1 MPLLEDDE
9 ETGSLEA
16 GSQDATSGA
25 QTFGYS
31 SSRGA
36 ANPYTGQLQTLL
48 TKYLENTEKSAT
60 DKQALLDKARERIMA
75 RSAGPDQA
83 EMAFRIAAA
92 LGKPTR
98 TGGFGETLGNLAET
112 TGEALSQ
119 RRKASQELEDLNL
132 KYQLAAADVKGEG
145 QKAQIGALSALA
157 RSTPKDRLTEI
168 EKMQEIID
176 DPKANEN
183 AKKNAQSRIT
193 YLTTRPSAVKTNEID
208 QLLEKINDPNVSP
221 ANKSVYKQR
230 LNKLNYIP
238 SEAKAE
244 RDADKPSSPAGKLAK
259 DEGLT
264 PGTPEFT
271 ARVKALAGEGKG
283 LNLSAKEQ
291 SELFEAEDVVNASK
305 TAILNLTKAKQISPQ
320 AYSGFGA
327 GARRTI
333 ARNIPGVG
341 DSQGVTAT
349 TDLETLVLS
358 NGLDQLKAVFGGNPT
373 EGERKI
379 LIDIQGSLSM
389 SDTERQAIYDRA
401 IKAAARR
408 LKTSQTKME
417 NIRKGAYG
425 KITPEA
431 NADGGFVG
439 RYADGGM
446 VAHYADG
453 GITNQQIQD
462 YLAANPGMSDRD
474 IAAAMNQYGVSTS
487 QMAGATGLGL
497 EELQSRYDAA
507 TAPAAPSAPA
517 GVSSQQI
524 IDYLNENPGLTDHQI
539 AVAMNQYGVDT
550 SQMAGATGLGLDQVQ
565 QRYNAAVQPIGD
577 NLVKDWLGKN
587 TGVSDQDIAFAMNQ
601 YGVTPGQMAKVTGLN
616 VGDVQKRYDAAAPK
630 YSNADVN
637 NWLKSHPGA
646 SDKDIAAA
654 MNQFGVGTLQ
664 MAATT
669 GLPWQDVGS
678 RYTAAGGTQSQP
690 TPVTKTTAT
699 TPVTKTTPTTP
710 VTPTKQTYS
719 PEMMEMMRKYLG
731 GPDALT
737 TYGQYGSKSAAEHKF
752 FDHELVKKADGGM
765 VHMAD
770 GGDYSMA
777 NFGRAVGQGLGL
789 GFGDEAVARVRAKME
804 GRPYE
809 DVVREEREAYQ
820 QFQEKHPFAALGT
833 ELVSGAIPT
842 IGMAMIPGAGTAGSV
857 MGAGRMGM
865 AASKLAQYMPK
876 FMTGTMGKAAGSAA
890 ATGSIAGAGSAT
902 EGERGMGALEGGAT
916 GAVLGPTV
924 AKGIQL
930 TGQAAKAVKNAIR
943 PSPGAVEQR
952 ATNKVLEAMGRDEM
966 DPTTLKAR
974 MAADKKLG
982 VQSTIMDAT
991 PSLSTLGEA
1000 VVTRPGPGRKILGQ
1014 GLNDRLEG
1022 GREAAASRALKDIGK
1037 GVDYTAQ
1044 EDKLMGTLRSNANNL
1059 YDTAYAHGSVDD
1071 TRILKVLED
1080 DTFKKAFK
1088 EAQAISSKEARA
1100 AELRGEDA
1108 SKFKLND
1115 IYSQDKDGN
1124 LISVGKIPDVRT
1136 LDYIKRG
1143 IDALID
1149 KGYKGEGMGK
1159 AEANALKD
1167 LRKAYI
1173 GVIDEN
1179 VPEYAAARAKYA
1191 GDMEVLDAL
1200 RMGRTDYL
1208 SPKMLPNEAKKL
1220 VDGMSEA
1227 ERDALRAGVAQS
1239 LLTKVMDSP
1248 QQINAAQ
1255 RIIGAP
1261 ATRKRLEALFKDPNE
1276 YTVFEAALQRESEL
1290 FRNAQDIVRGSRT
1303 ANKTEAL
1310 KDLKAGNGIFDIAG
1324 EAVDVAAG
1332 SPGSVVGRVLKY
1344 LQARTSLDEKTAGEV
1359 AKMLKSGTTQEVDDT
1374 LKRLEASSAKFI
1386 EDKNNSARRLKTTSG
1401 TIGAAAPTTR
1411 KAAPESDVPADEEE
1425 DDEAK
1430 VQRIVRSLE
1439 NE

>member
-176 DPKANEN
+176 DPRANEN

-358 NGLDQLKAVFGGNPT
+358 NGLDQLKAIFGGNPT

-439 RYADGGM
+439 SYADGGM

-453 GITNQQIQD
+453 G
-462 YLAANPGMSDRD
+462 
-474 IAAAMNQYGVSTS
+474 
-487 QMAGATGLGL
+487 
-497 EELQSRYDAA
+497 
-507 TAPAAPSAPA
+507 
-517 GVSSQQI
+517 
-524 IDYLNENPGLTDHQI
+524 
-539 AVAMNQYGVDT
+539 
-550 SQMAGATGLGLDQVQ
+550 
-565 QRYNAAVQPIGD
+565 
-577 NLVKDWLGKN
+577 
-587 TGVSDQDIAFAMNQ
+587 
-601 YGVTPGQMAKVTGLN
+601 
-616 VGDVQKRYDAAAPK
+616 
-630 YSNADVN
+630 
-637 NWLKSHPGA
+637 
-646 SDKDIAAA
+646 
-654 MNQFGVGTLQ
+654 
-664 MAATT
+664 
-669 GLPWQDVGS
+669 
-678 RYTAAGGTQSQP
+678 
-690 TPVTKTTAT
+690 
-699 TPVTKTTPTTP
+699 
-710 VTPTKQTYS
+710 
-719 PEMMEMMRKYLG
+719 EM
-731 GPDALT
+731 
-737 TYGQYGSKSAAEHKF
+737 
-752 FDHELVKKADGGM
+752 
-765 VHMAD
+765 
-770 GGDYSMA
+770 SMA
-777 NFGRAVGQGLGL
+777 NIGRAVGQGLGL

-833 ELVSGAIPT
+833 ELASGLVPT
-842 IGMAMIPGAGTAGSV
+842 IGMALIPGAGTPGAV

-876 FMTGTMGKAAGSAA
+876 FMTGTMGKAAGTAG
-890 ATGSIAGAGSAT
+890 ATGAIAGAGSAT

>member
-9 ETGSLEA
+9 ETGTLEA
-16 GSQDATSGA
+16 NSQDQTSGA
-25 QTFGYS
+25 QTFGFS

-48 TKYLENTEKSAT
+48 TKYLENTDKAAT

-83 EMAFRIAAA
+83 EMAFRLAAA

-98 TGGFGETLGNLAET
+98 TGSFGETLGNVAET
-112 TGEALSQ
+112 TGEALAQ
-119 RRKASQELEDLNL
+119 RRKATQELEDLNL
-132 KYQLAAADVKGEG
+132 KYQLAASDVKGEG
-145 QKAQIGALSALA
+145 QKAKISALTALA

-176 DPKANEN
+176 DPRANQKA
-183 AKKNAQSRIT
+183 KDNAQARIT
-193 YLTTRPSAVKTNEID
+193 FLTTRATPAAKTNEID
-208 QLLEKINDPNVSP
+208 QLLEKINDPAVSP
-221 ANKSVYKQR
+221 ANKKVYQQR

-244 RDADKPSSPAGKLAK
+244 RDSDKPQSPAGKLAK
-259 DEGLT
+259 DEGLV
-264 PGTPEFT
+264 PGTPEYK

-283 LNLSAKEQ
+283 MTLSAQEQ
-291 SELFEAEDVVNASK
+291 KELFEAEDIVNASK
-305 TAILNLTKAKQISPQ
+305 SVLLNLSKAKEINNK
-320 AYSGFGA
+320 AYSGFAA

-333 ARNIPGVG
+333 ARNIPGV
-341 DSQGVTAT
+341 SESEGVTAT
-349 TDLETLVLS
+349 TEIENLVLS
-358 NGLDQLKAVFGGNPT
+358 NGLDQLKAIFGGAPT

-379 LIDIQGSLSM
+379 LLDIQGSINM
-389 SDTERQAIYDRA
+389 SPKEREKIWDRA
-401 IKAAARR
+401 MQAAARR
-408 LKTSQTKME
+408 MKSSQEKMDK
-417 NIRKGAYG
+417 IRKGAYG

-431 NADGGFVG
+431 NANGGLVG
-439 RYADGGM
+439 YADGG
-446 VAHYADG
+446 
-453 GITNQQIQD
+453 
-462 YLAANPGMSDRD
+462 P
-474 IAAAMNQYGVSTS
+474 
-487 QMAGATGLGL
+487 
-497 EELQSRYDAA
+497 
-507 TAPAAPSAPA
+507 
-517 GVSSQQI
+517 
-524 IDYLNENPGLTDHQI
+524 
-539 AVAMNQYGVDT
+539 
-550 SQMAGATGLGLDQVQ
+550 
-565 QRYNAAVQPIGD
+565 
-577 NLVKDWLGKN
+577 
-587 TGVSDQDIAFAMNQ
+587 
-601 YGVTPGQMAKVTGLN
+601 
-616 VGDVQKRYDAAAPK
+616 
-630 YSNADVN
+630 
-637 NWLKSHPGA
+637 
-646 SDKDIAAA
+646 
-654 MNQFGVGTLQ
+654 
-664 MAATT
+664 
-669 GLPWQDVGS
+669 
-678 RYTAAGGTQSQP
+678 
-690 TPVTKTTAT
+690 
-699 TPVTKTTPTTP
+699 
-710 VTPTKQTYS
+710 
-719 PEMMEMMRKYLG
+719 
-731 GPDALT
+731 
-737 TYGQYGSKSAAEHKF
+737 
-752 FDHELVKKADGGM
+752 
-765 VHMAD
+765 VHMAN
-770 GGDYSMA
+770 GGEMSMA
-777 NFGRAVGQGLGL
+777 NLGRAVGQGLGL
-789 GFGDEAVARVRAKME
+789 GFGDEAIARVRAKME

-809 DVVREEREAYQ
+809 EVVKEEREAYQ
-820 QFQEKHPFAALGT
+820 RFQEKNPFTALGT
-833 ELVSGAIPT
+833 ELVSGIVPT
-842 IGMAMIPGAGTAGSV
+842 VGMALIPGAGTPGAV

-865 AASKLAQYMPK
+865 AASKLSQYMPR
-876 FMTGTMGKAAGSAA
+876 FMKGPMGKAAGTAA
-890 ATGSIAGAGSAT
+890 ATGAVAGAGSAV
-902 EGERGMGALEGGAT
+902 EGERTGGAT
-916 GAVLGPTV
+916 EGAVTGAILGPTV

-930 TGQAAKAVKNAIR
+930 GGKGITAVKNAFK

-966 DPTTLKAR
+966 DP
-974 MAADKKLG
+974 AALRAKMLADQKLG
-982 VQSTIMDAT
+982 VQSTILDAA

-1000 VVTRPGPGRKILGQ
+1000 VVTRPGPGRKILGT
-1014 GLNDRLEG
+1014 GLNERLEG

-1044 EDKLMGTLRSNANNL
+1044 EDKLIGTLRSNANNL

-1100 AELRGEDA
+1100 AELRGEDP
-1108 SKFKLND
+1108 SRFKLND
-1115 IYSQDKDGN
+1115 IYDLDKDGN
-1124 LISVGKIPDVRT
+1124 MISVGKIPDVRT

-1173 GVIDEN
+1173 GVIDQN
-1179 VPEYAAARAKYA
+1179 VPEYAVARAKYA

-1200 RMGRTDYL
+1200 RLGRTDYL

-1261 ATRKRLEALFKDPNE
+1261 ATRKRLEALFQDPNE
-1276 YTVFEAALQRESEL
+1276 YKVFEAALQRESEL

-1324 EAVDVAAG
+1324 EAVDIASG

-1374 LKRLEASSAKFI
+1374 LKRLEASSAKFL
-1386 EDKNNSARRLKTTSG
+1386 EDKNTSARRLKTTSG
-1401 TIGAAAPTTR
+1401 TVGAAAPTTR
-1411 KAAPESDVPADEEE
+1411 MVADEPEAPPEGE

-1430 VQRIVRSLE
+1430 IQRIMRSLD

>member
-9 ETGSLEA
+9 ETGTLEPV
-16 GSQDATSGA
+16 SQDQTSGA
-25 QTFGYS
+25 QTFGFS

-36 ANPYTGQLQTLL
+36 ANPYTNQLQTLL
-48 TKYLENTEKSAT
+48 TKYLENTDKAAT

-83 EMAFRIAAA
+83 EMAFRLAAA

-98 TGGFGETLGNLAET
+98 TGGFGETLGNVAET
-112 TGEALSQ
+112 TGDVLSQ
-119 RRKASQELEDLNL
+119 RRKATQELEDLNL

-157 RSTPKDRLTEI
+157 RSTPRDRLTEI
-168 EKMQEIID
+168 EKLQEVID
-176 DPKANEN
+176 DPSAKEG
-183 AKKNAQSRIT
+183 AKKNAQARIT
-193 YLTTRPSAVKTNEID
+193 YLTTRATPAAKTNEID
-208 QLLEKINDPNVSP
+208 QLLEKINDPNVSA
-221 ANKSVYKQR
+221 ANKAVYKQR

-244 RDADKPSSPAGKLAK
+244 RDSDKPQSPAGKIAK

-264 PGTPEFT
+264 PGTPEYV
-271 ARVKALAGEGKG
+271 ARVKALTGEGKG
-283 LNLSAKEQ
+283 LNLSATEQ
-291 SELFEAEDVVNASK
+291 KELFEAEDIVNASK
-305 TAILNLTKAKQISPQ
+305 SVLLNLSKAKELNNK
-320 AYSGFGA
+320 AYSGFAA

-341 DSQGVTAT
+341 ESEGVTAT
-349 TDLETLVLS
+349 TDIESLVITNS
-358 NGLDQLKAVFGGNPT
+358 LDQLKAIFGGAPT

-379 LIDIQGSLSM
+379 LLDIQGSISM
-389 SDTERQAIYDRA
+389 SPKERERVWDRA
-401 IKAAARR
+401 MQAAARR
-408 LKTSQTKME
+408 MKTNQEKMDK
-417 NIRKGAYG
+417 IRKGAYG
-425 KITPEA
+425 KVTPEA
-431 NADGGFVG
+431 NAEGGLVG
-439 RYADGGM
+439 Y
-446 VAHYADG
+446 
-453 GITNQQIQD
+453 
-462 YLAANPGMSDRD
+462 
-474 IAAAMNQYGVSTS
+474 
-487 QMAGATGLGL
+487 
-497 EELQSRYDAA
+497 
-507 TAPAAPSAPA
+507 
-517 GVSSQQI
+517 
-524 IDYLNENPGLTDHQI
+524 
-539 AVAMNQYGVDT
+539 
-550 SQMAGATGLGLDQVQ
+550 
-565 QRYNAAVQPIGD
+565 
-577 NLVKDWLGKN
+577 
-587 TGVSDQDIAFAMNQ
+587 
-601 YGVTPGQMAKVTGLN
+601 
-616 VGDVQKRYDAAAPK
+616 
-630 YSNADVN
+630 
-637 NWLKSHPGA
+637 
-646 SDKDIAAA
+646 
-654 MNQFGVGTLQ
+654 
-664 MAATT
+664 
-669 GLPWQDVGS
+669 
-678 RYTAAGGTQSQP
+678 
-690 TPVTKTTAT
+690 
-699 TPVTKTTPTTP
+699 
-710 VTPTKQTYS
+710 
-719 PEMMEMMRKYLG
+719 
-731 GPDALT
+731 
-737 TYGQYGSKSAAEHKF
+737 
-752 FDHELVKKADGGM
+752 ADGGM

-770 GGDYSMA
+770 GGDFSMA
-777 NFGRAVGQGLGL
+777 NLGRAVGQGLGL
-789 GFGDEAVARVRAKME
+789 GFGDEAIARVRAKME

-809 DVVREEREAYQ
+809 DVVKEEREAYQ
-820 QFQEKHPFAALGT
+820 RFQEKNPFTALGT
-833 ELVSGAIPT
+833 ELVAGAIPT
-842 IGMAMIPGAGTAGSV
+842 IGMAMIPGAGTPGAV

-876 FMTGTMGKAAGSAA
+876 FMTGTMGKAAGTAA
-890 ATGSIAGAGSAT
+890 ATGAVAGAGSAV

-966 DPTTLKAR
+966 DPAALKAK
-974 MAADKKLG
+974 MLADQKLG
-982 VQSTIMDAT
+982 VQSTIMDAA

-1000 VVTRPGPGRKILGQ
+1000 VVTRPGPGRKILGT
-1014 GLNDRLEG
+1014 GLNERLEG

-1044 EDKLMGTLRSNANNL
+1044 EDKLIGTLRSNANNL

-1108 SKFKLND
+1108 SRFKLND
-1115 IYSQDKDGN
+1115 IYDLDKDGN
-1124 LISVGKIPDVRT
+1124 MISVGKIPDVRT

-1208 SPKMLPNEAKKL
+1208 SPKMLPAEAKKL
-1220 VDGMSEA
+1220 VDSMSDA

-1261 ATRKRLEALFKDPNE
+1261 ATRKRLEALFQDPNE
-1276 YTVFEAALQRESEL
+1276 YKVFEAALQRESEL

-1324 EAVDVAAG
+1324 EAVDIASG

-1374 LKRLEASSAKFI
+1374 LKRLESSSAKFI
-1386 EDKNNSARRLKTTSG
+1386 EDKNTSARRLKTTSG
-1401 TIGAAAPTTR
+1401 TVGAAAPTTR
-1411 KAAPESDVPADEEE
+1411 MVAEEPEAPPADE

-1430 VQRIVRSLE
+1430 IQRIMRSLN

>member
-9 ETGSLEA
+9 ETGTLEA
-16 GSQDATSGA
+16 NSQDQTSGA
-25 QTFGYS
+25 QTFGFS

-48 TKYLENTEKSAT
+48 TKYLENTDKAAT

-83 EMAFRIAAA
+83 EMAFRLAAA

-98 TGGFGETLGNLAET
+98 TGSFGETLGNVAET
-112 TGEALSQ
+112 TGEALAQ
-119 RRKASQELEDLNL
+119 RRKATQELEDLNL
-132 KYQLAAADVKGEG
+132 KYQLAASDVKGEG
-145 QKAQIGALSALA
+145 QKAKISALTALA

-176 DPKANEN
+176 DPKANQK
-183 AKKNAQSRIT
+183 AKDNAQARIT
-193 YLTTRPSAVKTNEID
+193 FLTTRATPAAKTNEID
-208 QLLEKINDPNVSP
+208 QLLEKINDPAVSP
-221 ANKSVYKQR
+221 ANKKVYQQR

-244 RDADKPSSPAGKLAK
+244 RDSDKPQSPAGKLAK
-259 DEGLT
+259 DEGLV
-264 PGTPEFT
+264 PGTPEYQ

-283 LNLSAKEQ
+283 MTLSAQEQ
-291 SELFEAEDVVNASK
+291 RELFEAEDIVNASK
-305 TAILNLTKAKQISPQ
+305 SVLLNLSKAKEINNK
-320 AYSGFGA
+320 AYSGFAA

-333 ARNIPGVG
+333 ARNIPGV
-341 DSQGVTAT
+341 SESEGVTAT
-349 TDLETLVLS
+349 TEIENLVLS
-358 NGLDQLKAVFGGNPT
+358 NGLDQLKAIFGGAPT

-379 LIDIQGSLSM
+379 LLDIQGSINM
-389 SDTERQAIYDRA
+389 SPKEREKIWDRA
-401 IKAAARR
+401 MQAAARR
-408 LKTSQTKME
+408 MKSSQEKMDK
-417 NIRKGAYG
+417 IRKGAYG

-431 NADGGFVG
+431 NANGGLVG
-439 RYADGGM
+439 YADGG
-446 VAHYADG
+446 
-453 GITNQQIQD
+453 
-462 YLAANPGMSDRD
+462 P
-474 IAAAMNQYGVSTS
+474 
-487 QMAGATGLGL
+487 
-497 EELQSRYDAA
+497 
-507 TAPAAPSAPA
+507 
-517 GVSSQQI
+517 
-524 IDYLNENPGLTDHQI
+524 
-539 AVAMNQYGVDT
+539 
-550 SQMAGATGLGLDQVQ
+550 
-565 QRYNAAVQPIGD
+565 
-577 NLVKDWLGKN
+577 
-587 TGVSDQDIAFAMNQ
+587 
-601 YGVTPGQMAKVTGLN
+601 
-616 VGDVQKRYDAAAPK
+616 
-630 YSNADVN
+630 
-637 NWLKSHPGA
+637 
-646 SDKDIAAA
+646 
-654 MNQFGVGTLQ
+654 
-664 MAATT
+664 
-669 GLPWQDVGS
+669 
-678 RYTAAGGTQSQP
+678 
-690 TPVTKTTAT
+690 
-699 TPVTKTTPTTP
+699 
-710 VTPTKQTYS
+710 
-719 PEMMEMMRKYLG
+719 
-731 GPDALT
+731 
-737 TYGQYGSKSAAEHKF
+737 
-752 FDHELVKKADGGM
+752 
-765 VHMAD
+765 VHMAN
-770 GGDYSMA
+770 GGEMSMA
-777 NFGRAVGQGLGL
+777 NLGRAVGQGLGL
-789 GFGDEAVARVRAKME
+789 GFGDEAIARVRAKME

-809 DVVREEREAYQ
+809 EVVKEEREAYQ
-820 QFQEKHPFAALGT
+820 RFQEKNPFTALGT
-833 ELVSGAIPT
+833 ELVSGIVPT
-842 IGMAMIPGAGTAGSV
+842 VGMALIPGAGTPGAV

-865 AASKLAQYMPK
+865 AASKLSQYMPR
-876 FMTGTMGKAAGSAA
+876 FMKGPMGKAAGTAA
-890 ATGSIAGAGSAT
+890 ATGAVAGAGSAV
-902 EGERGMGALEGGAT
+902 EGERTGGAT
-916 GAVLGPTV
+916 EGAVTGAILGPTV

-930 TGQAAKAVKNAIR
+930 GGKGITAVKNAFK

-966 DPTTLKAR
+966 DP
-974 MAADKKLG
+974 AALRAKMLADQKLG
-982 VQSTIMDAT
+982 VQSTILDAA

-1000 VVTRPGPGRKILGQ
+1000 VVTRPGPGRKILGT
-1014 GLNDRLEG
+1014 GLNERLEG

-1044 EDKLMGTLRSNANNL
+1044 EDKLIGTLRSNANNL

-1100 AELRGEDA
+1100 AELRGEDP
-1108 SKFKLND
+1108 SRFKLND
-1115 IYSQDKDGN
+1115 IYDLDKDGN
-1124 LISVGKIPDVRT
+1124 MISVGKIPDVRT

-1173 GVIDEN
+1173 GVIDQN
-1179 VPEYAAARAKYA
+1179 VPEYAVARAKYA

-1200 RMGRTDYL
+1200 RLGRTDYL

-1261 ATRKRLEALFKDPNE
+1261 ATRKRLEALFQDPNE
-1276 YTVFEAALQRESEL
+1276 YKVFEAALQRESEL

-1324 EAVDVAAG
+1324 EAVDIASG

-1374 LKRLEASSAKFI
+1374 LKRLEASSAKFL
-1386 EDKNNSARRLKTTSG
+1386 EDKNTSARRLKTTSG
-1401 TIGAAAPTTR
+1401 TVGAAAPTTR
-1411 KAAPESDVPADEEE
+1411 MVADEPEAPPEGE

-1430 VQRIVRSLE
+1430 IQRIMRSLD

>member
-9 ETGSLEA
+9 ETGTLEPN
-16 GSQDATSGA
+16 SQDQTSGA
-25 QTFGYS
+25 QTFGFS

-48 TKYLENTEKSAT
+48 TKYLENTDKAAT

-83 EMAFRIAAA
+83 EMAFRLAAA

-98 TGGFGETLGNLAET
+98 TGSFGETLGNVAET
-112 TGEALSQ
+112 TGEALAQ
-119 RRKASQELEDLNL
+119 RRKATQELEDLNL
-132 KYQLAAADVKGEG
+132 KYQLAASDVKGEG
-145 QKAQIGALSALA
+145 QKAKISALTALA

-176 DPKANEN
+176 DPKANQK
-183 AKKNAQSRIT
+183 AKDNAQARIT
-193 YLTTRPSAVKTNEID
+193 FLTTRATPAAKTNEID
-208 QLLEKINDPNVSP
+208 QLLEKINDPAVSP
-221 ANKSVYKQR
+221 ANKKVYQQR

-244 RDADKPSSPAGKLAK
+244 RDSDKPQSPAGKLAK
-259 DEGLT
+259 DEGLV
-264 PGTPEFT
+264 PGTPEYQ

-283 LNLSAKEQ
+283 MTLSAQEQ
-291 SELFEAEDVVNASK
+291 KELFEAEDIVNASK
-305 TAILNLTKAKQISPQ
+305 SVLLNLSKAKEINNK
-320 AYSGFGA
+320 AYSGFAA

-333 ARNIPGVG
+333 ARNIPGV
-341 DSQGVTAT
+341 SESEGVTAT
-349 TDLETLVLS
+349 TEIENLVLS
-358 NGLDQLKAVFGGNPT
+358 NGLDQLKAIFGGAPT

-379 LIDIQGSLSM
+379 LLDIQGSINM
-389 SDTERQAIYDRA
+389 SPKEREKIWDRA
-401 IKAAARR
+401 MQAAARR
-408 LKTSQTKME
+408 MKSSQEKMDK
-417 NIRKGAYG
+417 IRKGAYG

-431 NADGGFVG
+431 NANGGLVG
-439 RYADGGM
+439 YADGG
-446 VAHYADG
+446 
-453 GITNQQIQD
+453 
-462 YLAANPGMSDRD
+462 P
-474 IAAAMNQYGVSTS
+474 
-487 QMAGATGLGL
+487 
-497 EELQSRYDAA
+497 
-507 TAPAAPSAPA
+507 
-517 GVSSQQI
+517 
-524 IDYLNENPGLTDHQI
+524 
-539 AVAMNQYGVDT
+539 
-550 SQMAGATGLGLDQVQ
+550 
-565 QRYNAAVQPIGD
+565 
-577 NLVKDWLGKN
+577 
-587 TGVSDQDIAFAMNQ
+587 
-601 YGVTPGQMAKVTGLN
+601 
-616 VGDVQKRYDAAAPK
+616 
-630 YSNADVN
+630 
-637 NWLKSHPGA
+637 
-646 SDKDIAAA
+646 
-654 MNQFGVGTLQ
+654 
-664 MAATT
+664 
-669 GLPWQDVGS
+669 
-678 RYTAAGGTQSQP
+678 
-690 TPVTKTTAT
+690 
-699 TPVTKTTPTTP
+699 
-710 VTPTKQTYS
+710 
-719 PEMMEMMRKYLG
+719 
-731 GPDALT
+731 
-737 TYGQYGSKSAAEHKF
+737 
-752 FDHELVKKADGGM
+752 
-765 VHMAD
+765 VHMAN
-770 GGDYSMA
+770 GGEMSMA
-777 NFGRAVGQGLGL
+777 NLGRAVGQGLGL
-789 GFGDEAVARVRAKME
+789 GFGDEAIARVRAKME

-809 DVVREEREAYQ
+809 EVVKEEREAYQ
-820 QFQEKHPFAALGT
+820 RFQEKNPFTALGT
-833 ELVSGAIPT
+833 ELVSGIVPT
-842 IGMAMIPGAGTAGSV
+842 VGMALIPGAGTPGAV

-865 AASKLAQYMPK
+865 AASKLSQYMPR
-876 FMTGTMGKAAGSAA
+876 FMKGPMGKAAGTAA
-890 ATGSIAGAGSAT
+890 ATGAVAGAGSAV
-902 EGERGMGALEGGAT
+902 EGERTGGAT
-916 GAVLGPTV
+916 EGAVTGAILGPTV

-930 TGQAAKAVKNAIR
+930 GGKGITAVKNAIR

-966 DPTTLKAR
+966 DP
-974 MAADKKLG
+974 AALRAKMLADQKLG
-982 VQSTIMDAT
+982 VQSTILDAA

-1000 VVTRPGPGRKILGQ
+1000 VVTRPGPGRKILGT
-1014 GLNDRLEG
+1014 GLNERLEG

-1044 EDKLMGTLRSNANNL
+1044 EDKLIGTLRSNANNL

-1100 AELRGEDA
+1100 AELRGEDP
-1108 SKFKLND
+1108 SRFKLND
-1115 IYSQDKDGN
+1115 IYDLDKDGN
-1124 LISVGKIPDVRT
+1124 MISVGKIPDVRT

-1173 GVIDEN
+1173 GVIDQN
-1179 VPEYAAARAKYA
+1179 VPEYAVARAKYA

-1200 RMGRTDYL
+1200 RLGRTDYL
-1208 SPKMLPNEAKKL
+1208 SPKMLPAEAKKL

-1261 ATRKRLEALFKDPNE
+1261 ATRKRLEALFQDPNE
-1276 YTVFEAALQRESEL
+1276 YKVFEAALQRESEL

-1324 EAVDVAAG
+1324 EAVDIASG

-1374 LKRLEASSAKFI
+1374 LKRLEASSAKFL
-1386 EDKNNSARRLKTTSG
+1386 EDKNTSARRLKTTSG
-1401 TIGAAAPTTR
+1401 TVGAAAPTTR
-1411 KAAPESDVPADEEE
+1411 MVADEPEAPPEGE

-1430 VQRIVRSLE
+1430 IQRIMRSLD

>member
-9 ETGSLEA
+9 ETGTLEA
-16 GSQDATSGA
+16 NSQDQTSGA

-60 DKQALLDKARERIMA
+60 EKQALLDKARERIMA

-83 EMAFRIAAA
+83 EMAFRVAAA

-98 TGGFGETLGNLAET
+98 TGSTFESLSNVAET
-112 TGEALSQ
+112 ASEALAQ
-119 RRKASQELEDLNL
+119 RRKATQELEDLNL
-132 KYQLAAADVKGEG
+132 KYQLAASDAKGEG

-176 DPKANEN
+176 DPKAGDS
-183 AKKNAQSRIT
+183 AKKNAQARIT

-221 ANKSVYKQR
+221 ANKAVYKQR

-244 RDADKPSSPAGKLAK
+244 RDADKPQSPAGKLAK
-259 DEGLT
+259 DEGLV
-264 PGTPEFT
+264 PGTPEYQ

-283 LNLSAKEQ
+283 MTLSAQEQ
-291 SELFEAEDVVNASK
+291 KELFEAEDIVNASK
-305 TAILNLTKAKQISPQ
+305 SVLLNLSKAKELNNK

-333 ARNIPGVG
+333 ARNIPGV
-341 DSQGVTAT
+341 SESEGVTAT
-349 TDLETLVLS
+349 TEIENLVLS
-358 NGLDQLKAVFGGNPT
+358 NGLDQLKAIFGGAPT

-379 LIDIQGSLSM
+379 LLDIQGSINM
-389 SDTERQAIYDRA
+389 SPNERAKIWDRA
-401 IKAAARR
+401 MQAAARR
-408 LKTSQTKME
+408 MKSSQEKMDK
-417 NIRKGAYG
+417 IRKGAYG

-431 NADGGFVG
+431 NADGGLVG
-439 RYADGGM
+439 YADGG
-446 VAHYADG
+446 
-453 GITNQQIQD
+453 
-462 YLAANPGMSDRD
+462 P
-474 IAAAMNQYGVSTS
+474 
-487 QMAGATGLGL
+487 
-497 EELQSRYDAA
+497 
-507 TAPAAPSAPA
+507 
-517 GVSSQQI
+517 
-524 IDYLNENPGLTDHQI
+524 
-539 AVAMNQYGVDT
+539 
-550 SQMAGATGLGLDQVQ
+550 
-565 QRYNAAVQPIGD
+565 
-577 NLVKDWLGKN
+577 
-587 TGVSDQDIAFAMNQ
+587 
-601 YGVTPGQMAKVTGLN
+601 
-616 VGDVQKRYDAAAPK
+616 
-630 YSNADVN
+630 
-637 NWLKSHPGA
+637 
-646 SDKDIAAA
+646 
-654 MNQFGVGTLQ
+654 
-664 MAATT
+664 
-669 GLPWQDVGS
+669 
-678 RYTAAGGTQSQP
+678 
-690 TPVTKTTAT
+690 
-699 TPVTKTTPTTP
+699 
-710 VTPTKQTYS
+710 
-719 PEMMEMMRKYLG
+719 
-731 GPDALT
+731 
-737 TYGQYGSKSAAEHKF
+737 
-752 FDHELVKKADGGM
+752 

-770 GGDYSMA
+770 GGEMSMA
-777 NFGRAVGQGLGL
+777 NIGRAVGQGLGL
-789 GFGDEAVARVRAKME
+789 GFGDEAIARVRAKME

-820 QFQEKHPFAALGT
+820 KFQEKHPFTALGT
-833 ELVSGAIPT
+833 ELASGLVPT
-842 IGMAMIPGAGTAGSV
+842 IGMALIPGAGTPGAA

-865 AASKLAQYMPK
+865 AASKLSQYMPK
-876 FMTGTMGKAAGSAA
+876 FMTGTMGKAAGTA
-890 ATGSIAGAGSAT
+890 ATTGAVAGAGSAT
-902 EGERGMGALEGGAT
+902 EGERGSGALSGGAT

-930 TGQAAKAVKNAIR
+930 TGQAAKAVKNAFR

-952 ATNKVLEAMGRDEM
+952 ATNKVLEAMSRDEM
-966 DPTTLKAR
+966 DPTALRAK
-974 MAADKKLG
+974 MLADQKLG
-982 VQSTIMDAT
+982 VNSTIMDAT
-991 PSLSTLGEA
+991 PSMSTLGEA
-1000 VVTRPGPGRKILGQ
+1000 VVTRPGPGRKILGT
-1014 GLNDRLEG
+1014 GLNERLEG

-1044 EDKLMGTLRSNANNL
+1044 EDKLVGTLRSNANNL

-1108 SKFKLND
+1108 SRFKLND
-1115 IYSQDKDGN
+1115 IYDQDKDGN

-1167 LRKAYI
+1167 LRRAYI
-1173 GVIDEN
+1173 DVIDQN
-1179 VPEYAAARAKYA
+1179 VPEYAVARAKYA

-1200 RMGRTDYL
+1200 RLGRTDYL
-1208 SPKMLPNEAKKL
+1208 TPKMLPAEAKKL

-1261 ATRKRLEALFKDPNE
+1261 ATRKRLEALFQDPNE
-1276 YTVFEAALQRESEL
+1276 YKVFEAALQRESEL

-1324 EAVDVAAG
+1324 EAVDIAAG

-1374 LKRLEASSAKFI
+1374 LKRLEASSAKFL
-1386 EDKNNSARRLKTTSG
+1386 EDKNTSARRLKTTSG
-1401 TIGAAAPTTR
+1401 TVGAAAPTTR
-1411 KAAPESDVPADEEE
+1411 MVADEPEAATDEDEDEKVKRLLEKYSTEE
-1425 DDEAK
+1425 
-1430 VQRIVRSLE
+1430 
-1439 NE
+1439 

>member
-9 ETGSLEA
+9 ETRTLEA
-16 GSQDATSGA
+16 NSQDQTSGA
-25 QTFGYS
+25 QTFGFS

-48 TKYLENTEKSAT
+48 TKYLENTDKAAT

-83 EMAFRIAAA
+83 EMAFRLAAA

-98 TGGFGETLGNLAET
+98 TGSFGETLGNVAET
-112 TGEALSQ
+112 TGEALAQ
-119 RRKASQELEDLNL
+119 RRKATQELEDLNL
-132 KYQLAAADVKGEG
+132 KYQLAASDVKGEG
-145 QKAQIGALSALA
+145 QKAKISALTALA

-176 DPKANEN
+176 DPRANQKA
-183 AKKNAQSRIT
+183 KDNAQARIT
-193 YLTTRPSAVKTNEID
+193 FLTTRATPAAKTNEID
-208 QLLEKINDPNVSP
+208 QLLEKINDPAVSP
-221 ANKSVYKQR
+221 ANKKVYQQR

-244 RDADKPSSPAGKLAK
+244 RDSDKPQSPAGKLAK
-259 DEGLT
+259 DEGLV
-264 PGTPEFT
+264 PGTPEYQ

-283 LNLSAKEQ
+283 MTLSAQEQ
-291 SELFEAEDVVNASK
+291 RELFEAEDIVNASK
-305 TAILNLTKAKQISPQ
+305 SVLLNLSKAKEINNK
-320 AYSGFGA
+320 AYSGFAA

-333 ARNIPGVG
+333 ARNIPGV
-341 DSQGVTAT
+341 SESEGVTAT
-349 TDLETLVLS
+349 TEIENLVLS
-358 NGLDQLKAVFGGNPT
+358 NGLDQLKAIFGGAPT

-379 LIDIQGSLSM
+379 LLDIQGSINM
-389 SDTERQAIYDRA
+389 SPKEREKIWDRA
-401 IKAAARR
+401 MQAAARR
-408 LKTSQTKME
+408 MKSSQEKMDK
-417 NIRKGAYG
+417 IRKGAYG

-446 VAHYADG
+446 VAHYANG
-453 GITNQQIQD
+453 GYSDKEVND
-462 YLAANPGMSDRD
+462 YLLANPGMTDQQ
-474 IAAAMNQYGVSTS
+474 IAAAMNQFGVDTS
-487 QMAGATGLGL
+487 QMARATGLDLGSV
-497 EELQSRYDAA
+497 QSRYDAA
-507 TAPAAPSAPA
+507 TAPASSASA
-517 GVSSQQI
+517 GVSNQEVL
-524 IDYLNENPGLTDHQI
+524 DYLNANPGLTDYQI
-539 AVAMNQYGVDT
+539 AAAMDKYDVDP
-550 SQMAGATGLGLDQVQ
+550 SQMAQATGLGLDQVEK
-565 QRYNAAVQPIGD
+565 RYAAASQPIGD

-587 TGVSDQDIAFAMNQ
+587 AGASDQDIAFAMNQ
-601 YGVTPGQMAKVTGLN
+601 YNVSPLQMAKVTGLN

-630 YSNADVN
+630 YTNADVN
-637 NWLKSHPGA
+637 NWLKNNPGA
-646 SDKDIAAA
+646 TDKEIAAA

-669 GLPWQDVGS
+669 GLPWQDVS
-678 RYTAAGGTQSQP
+678 KRYTTAGGTQSQP
-690 TPVTKTTAT
+690 TVNITTPGNKAVTTTT
-699 TPVTKTTPTTP
+699 TPVT
-710 VTPTKQTYS
+710 QTGPSSYS
-719 PEMMEMMRKYLG
+719 PEMLEMMRKYLG
-731 GPDALT
+731 GPEGIA
-737 TYGQYGSKSAAEHKF
+737 TYGQHGSKSAGEHKF
-752 FDHELVKKADGGM
+752 FDRELVKRAKGGV
-765 VHMAD
+765 VHMAN
-770 GGDYSMA
+770 GGEMSMA
-777 NFGRAVGQGLGL
+777 NIGRAVGQGLGL
-789 GFGDEAVARVRAKME
+789 GFGDEAIARVRAKME

-809 DVVREEREAYQ
+809 DVVKEEREAYQ
-820 QFQEKHPFAALGT
+820 RFQEKNPFTALGT
-833 ELVSGAIPT
+833 ELVSGIVPT
-842 IGMAMIPGAGTAGSV
+842 VGMALIPGAGTPGAV

-865 AASKLAQYMPK
+865 AASKLSQYMPR
-876 FMTGTMGKAAGSAA
+876 FMKGPMGKAAGTAA
-890 ATGSIAGAGSAT
+890 ATGAVAGAGSAV
-902 EGERGMGALEGGAT
+902 EGERTGGAT
-916 GAVLGPTV
+916 EGAVTGAILGPTV

-930 TGQAAKAVKNAIR
+930 GGKGITAVKNAFK

-966 DPTTLKAR
+966 DP
-974 MAADKKLG
+974 AALRAKMLADQKLG
-982 VQSTIMDAT
+982 VQSTILDAA

-1000 VVTRPGPGRKILGQ
+1000 VVTRPGPGRKILGT
-1014 GLNDRLEG
+1014 GLNERLEG

-1044 EDKLMGTLRSNANNL
+1044 EDKLIGTLRSNANNL

-1100 AELRGEDA
+1100 AELRGEDP
-1108 SKFKLND
+1108 SRFKLND
-1115 IYSQDKDGN
+1115 IYDLDKDGN
-1124 LISVGKIPDVRT
+1124 MISVGKIPDVRT

-1173 GVIDEN
+1173 GVIDQN
-1179 VPEYAAARAKYA
+1179 VPEYAVARAKYA

-1200 RMGRTDYL
+1200 RLGRTDYL

-1261 ATRKRLEALFKDPNE
+1261 ATRKRLEALFQDPNE
-1276 YTVFEAALQRESEL
+1276 YKVFEAALQRESEL

-1324 EAVDVAAG
+1324 EAVDIASG

-1374 LKRLEASSAKFI
+1374 LKRLEASSAKFL
-1386 EDKNNSARRLKTTSG
+1386 EDKNTSARRLKTTSG
-1401 TIGAAAPTTR
+1401 TVGAAAPTTR
-1411 KAAPESDVPADEEE
+1411 MVADEPEAATDEDEDEKVKRLLEKYSTEE
-1425 DDEAK
+1425 
-1430 VQRIVRSLE
+1430 
-1439 NE
+1439 

>member
-9 ETGSLEA
+9 ETGTLEA
-16 GSQDATSGA
+16 NSQDQTSGA

-60 DKQALLDKARERIMA
+60 EKQALLDKARERIMA

-83 EMAFRIAAA
+83 EMAFRVAAA

-98 TGGFGETLGNLAET
+98 TGSTFESLGNVAET
-112 TGEALSQ
+112 ASEALAQ
-119 RRKASQELEDLNL
+119 RRKATQELEDLNL
-132 KYQLAAADVKGEG
+132 KYQLAASDAKGEG
-145 QKAQIGALSALA
+145 QKAQISALSALA

-176 DPKANEN
+176 DPKANQK
-183 AKKNAQSRIT
+183 AKDNAQARIT

-208 QLLEKINDPNVSP
+208 QLLEKINDPAVSP
-221 ANKSVYKQR
+221 ANKKVYQQR

-244 RDADKPSSPAGKLAK
+244 RDADKPQSPAGKIAK
-259 DEGLT
+259 DEGLV
-264 PGTPEFT
+264 PGTPEYI
-271 ARVKALAGEGKG
+271 ARVKALTGEGKG
-283 LNLSAKEQ
+283 LTLSAQEQ
-291 SELFEAEDVVNASK
+291 KELFEAEDIVNASK
-305 TAILNLTKAKQISPQ
+305 SVLLNLSKAKELNNK

-341 DSQGVTAT
+341 ESEGVTAT
-349 TDLETLVLS
+349 TEIENLVLS
-358 NGLDQLKAVFGGNPT
+358 NGLDQLKAIFGGAPT

-379 LIDIQGSLSM
+379 LLDIQGSISM
-389 SDTERQAIYDRA
+389 SPNERAKIWDRA
-401 IKAAARR
+401 MTAAARR
-408 LKTSQTKME
+408 MKSSQEKMDK
-417 NIRKGAYG
+417 IRKGAYG

-446 VAHYADG
+446 VAHYANG
-453 GITNQQIQD
+453 GYSDKEVND
-462 YLAANPGMSDRD
+462 YLLANPGMTDQE
-474 IAAAMNQYGVSTS
+474 IARAMNQFGVDTS
-487 QMAGATGLGL
+487 QMARATGLDLGSV
-497 EELQSRYDAA
+497 QSRYDAA
-507 TAPAAPSAPA
+507 TQPISDKQVLDWLGERTGASD
-517 GVSSQQI
+517 Q
-524 IDYLNENPGLTDHQI
+524 DI
-539 AVAMNQYGVDT
+539 AYAMNQYGVDT
-550 SQMAGATGLGLDQVQ
+550 SQMARATGLKQE
-565 QRYNAAVQPIGD
+565 
-577 NLVKDWLGKN
+577 
-587 TGVSDQDIAFAMNQ
+587 
-601 YGVTPGQMAKVTGLN
+601 
-616 VGDVQKRYDAAAPK
+616 DVQKRYDAAAPK

-637 NWLKSHPGA
+637 EWLRTNPGA
-646 SDKDIAAA
+646 SDKEIAAA
-654 MNQFGVGTLQ
+654 MNKFGVGTLQ
-664 MAATT
+664 MSATT
-669 GLPWQDVGS
+669 GLPWQDVSG

-690 TPVTKTTAT
+690 TTVNKTTAT
-699 TPVTKTTPTTP
+699 TPVTP
-710 VTPTKQTYS
+710 VVPAKQTYS
-719 PEMMEMMRKYLG
+719 PEMLEMMRKYLG
-731 GPDALT
+731 GPEGIA
-737 TYGQYGSKSAAEHKF
+737 TYGQHGSKSAGEHKF
-752 FDHELVKKADGGM
+752 FDRELVKRAKGGV
-765 VHMAD
+765 VHMAN
-770 GGDYSMA
+770 GGEMSMA
-777 NFGRAVGQGLGL
+777 NIGRAVGQGLGL
-789 GFGDEAVARVRAKME
+789 GFGDEAIARVRAKME

-820 QFQEKHPFAALGT
+820 KFQEKHPFTALGT
-833 ELVSGAIPT
+833 ELASGLVPT
-842 IGMAMIPGAGTAGSV
+842 IGMALIPGAGTPGAA

-865 AASKLAQYMPK
+865 AASKLSQYMPK
-876 FMTGTMGKAAGSAA
+876 FMTGSMGKAAGTAGT
-890 ATGSIAGAGSAT
+890 TGAVAGAGSAT
-902 EGERGMGALEGGAT
+902 EGERGSGALSGGAT

-924 AKGIQL
+924 AKGMQL
-930 TGQAAKAVKNAIR
+930 TGQAAKAVKNAFR

-952 ATNKVLEAMGRDEM
+952 ATNKVLEAMSRDEM
-966 DPTTLKAR
+966 DPTALRAK
-974 MAADKKLG
+974 MLADQKLG
-982 VQSTIMDAT
+982 VNSTIMDAT
-991 PSLSTLGEA
+991 PSMSTLGEA
-1000 VVTRPGPGRKILGQ
+1000 VVTRPGPGRKILGT
-1014 GLNDRLEG
+1014 GLNERLEG

-1044 EDKLMGTLRSNANNL
+1044 EDKLVGTLRSNANNL

-1108 SKFKLND
+1108 SRFKLND
-1115 IYSQDKDGN
+1115 IYDQDKDGN

-1173 GVIDEN
+1173 DVIDEN
-1179 VPEYAAARAKYA
+1179 VPEYAVARAKYA

-1200 RMGRTDYL
+1200 RLGRTDYL
-1208 SPKMLPNEAKKL
+1208 TPKMLPAEAKKL

-1261 ATRKRLEALFKDPNE
+1261 ATRKRLEALFQDPNE
-1276 YTVFEAALQRESEL
+1276 YKVFEAALQRESEL

-1324 EAVDVAAG
+1324 EAVDIAAG

-1374 LKRLEASSAKFI
+1374 LKRLEASSAKFL
-1386 EDKNNSARRLKTTSG
+1386 EDKNTSARRLKTTSG
-1401 TIGAAAPTTR
+1401 TVGAAAPTTR
-1411 KAAPESDVPADEEE
+1411 MVADEPEAATDEDEDEKVKRLLEKYSTEE
-1425 DDEAK
+1425 
-1430 VQRIVRSLE
+1430 
-1439 NE
+1439 

>member
-9 ETGSLEA
+9 ETGTLEPN
-16 GSQDATSGA
+16 SQDQTSGA

-60 DKQALLDKARERIMA
+60 EKQALLDKARERIMA

-83 EMAFRIAAA
+83 EMAFRVAAA

-98 TGGFGETLGNLAET
+98 TGSTFESLSNVAET
-112 TGEALSQ
+112 ASEALAQ
-119 RRKASQELEDLNL
+119 RRKATQELEDLNL
-132 KYQLAAADVKGEG
+132 KYQLAASDAKGEG
-145 QKAQIGALSALA
+145 QKAQISALSALA

-176 DPKANEN
+176 DPKANQK
-183 AKKNAQSRIT
+183 AKDNAQARIT
-193 YLTTRPSAVKTNEID
+193 FLTTRASNVKANEID

-221 ANKSVYKQR
+221 ANKAVYKQR

-244 RDADKPSSPAGKLAK
+244 RDADKPQSPAGKLAK
-259 DEGLT
+259 DEGLV
-264 PGTPEFT
+264 PGTPEYQ

-283 LNLSAKEQ
+283 MTLSAQEQ
-291 SELFEAEDVVNASK
+291 RELFEAEDIVNASK
-305 TAILNLTKAKQISPQ
+305 SVLLNLSKAKELNNK

-333 ARNIPGVG
+333 ARNIPGV
-341 DSQGVTAT
+341 SESEGVTAT
-349 TDLETLVLS
+349 TEIENLVLS
-358 NGLDQLKAVFGGNPT
+358 NGLDQLKAIFGGAPT

-379 LIDIQGSLSM
+379 LLDIQGSISM
-389 SDTERQAIYDRA
+389 SPNERAKIWDRA
-401 IKAAARR
+401 MQAAARR
-408 LKTSQTKME
+408 MKSSQEKMDK
-417 NIRKGAYG
+417 IRKGAYG

-431 NADGGFVG
+431 NANGGLIG
-439 RYADGGM
+439 YANGG
-446 VAHYADG
+446 
-453 GITNQQIQD
+453 
-462 YLAANPGMSDRD
+462 L
-474 IAAAMNQYGVSTS
+474 
-487 QMAGATGLGL
+487 
-497 EELQSRYDAA
+497 
-507 TAPAAPSAPA
+507 
-517 GVSSQQI
+517 
-524 IDYLNENPGLTDHQI
+524 
-539 AVAMNQYGVDT
+539 
-550 SQMAGATGLGLDQVQ
+550 
-565 QRYNAAVQPIGD
+565 
-577 NLVKDWLGKN
+577 
-587 TGVSDQDIAFAMNQ
+587 
-601 YGVTPGQMAKVTGLN
+601 
-616 VGDVQKRYDAAAPK
+616 
-630 YSNADVN
+630 
-637 NWLKSHPGA
+637 
-646 SDKDIAAA
+646 
-654 MNQFGVGTLQ
+654 
-664 MAATT
+664 
-669 GLPWQDVGS
+669 
-678 RYTAAGGTQSQP
+678 
-690 TPVTKTTAT
+690 
-699 TPVTKTTPTTP
+699 
-710 VTPTKQTYS
+710 
-719 PEMMEMMRKYLG
+719 
-731 GPDALT
+731 
-737 TYGQYGSKSAAEHKF
+737 
-752 FDHELVKKADGGM
+752 

-770 GGDYSMA
+770 GGEMSMA
-777 NFGRAVGQGLGL
+777 NLGRAVGQGLGL
-789 GFGDEAVARVRAKME
+789 GFGDEAIARVRAKME

-820 QFQEKHPFAALGT
+820 KFQEKHPFTALGT
-833 ELVSGAIPT
+833 ELASGLVPT
-842 IGMAMIPGAGTAGSV
+842 IGMALIPGAGTPGAA

-865 AASKLAQYMPK
+865 AASKLSQYMPK
-876 FMTGTMGKAAGSAA
+876 FMTGSMGKAAGTA
-890 ATGSIAGAGSAT
+890 ATTGAVAGAGSAT
-902 EGERGMGALEGGAT
+902 EGERGSGALSGGAT

-924 AKGIQL
+924 AKGMQL
-930 TGQAAKAVKNAIR
+930 TGQAAKAVKNAFR

-952 ATNKVLEAMGRDEM
+952 ATNKVLEAMSRDEM
-966 DPTTLKAR
+966 DPTALRAK
-974 MAADKKLG
+974 MLADQKLG
-982 VQSTIMDAT
+982 VNSTIMDAT
-991 PSLSTLGEA
+991 PSMSTLGEA
-1000 VVTRPGPGRKILGQ
+1000 VVTRPGPGRKILGT
-1014 GLNDRLEG
+1014 GLNERLEG

-1044 EDKLMGTLRSNANNL
+1044 EDKLVGTLRSNANNL

-1108 SKFKLND
+1108 SRFKLND
-1115 IYSQDKDGN
+1115 IYDQDKDGN

-1167 LRKAYI
+1167 LRRAYI
-1173 GVIDEN
+1173 DVIDQN
-1179 VPEYAAARAKYA
+1179 VPEYAVARAKYA

-1200 RMGRTDYL
+1200 RLGRTDYL
-1208 SPKMLPNEAKKL
+1208 TPKMLPAEAKKL

-1261 ATRKRLEALFKDPNE
+1261 ATRKRLEALFQDPNE
-1276 YTVFEAALQRESEL
+1276 YKVFEAALQRESEL

-1324 EAVDVAAG
+1324 EAVDIAAG

-1374 LKRLEASSAKFI
+1374 LKRLEASSAKFL
-1386 EDKNNSARRLKTTSG
+1386 EDKNTSARRLKTTSG
-1401 TIGAAAPTTR
+1401 TVGAAAPTTR
-1411 KAAPESDVPADEEE
+1411 MVADEPEAATDEDEDEKVKRLLEKYSTEE
-1425 DDEAK
+1425 
-1430 VQRIVRSLE
+1430 
-1439 NE
+1439 

>member
-9 ETGSLEA
+9 ETGTLEPN
-16 GSQDATSGA
+16 SQDQTSGA
-25 QTFGYS
+25 QTFGFS

-48 TKYLENTEKSAT
+48 TKYLENTDKAAT
-60 DKQALLDKARERIMA
+60 DNQALLDKARQRIMA

-83 EMAFRIAAA
+83 EMAFRLAAA

-98 TGGFGETLGNLAET
+98 TGSFGETLGNVAET
-112 TGEALSQ
+112 TGEALAQ
-119 RRKASQELEDLNL
+119 RRKATQELEDLNL
-132 KYQLAAADVKGEG
+132 KYQLAASDVKGEG
-145 QKAQIGALSALA
+145 QKAKISALTALA

-176 DPKANEN
+176 DPKANQK
-183 AKKNAQSRIT
+183 AKDNAQARIT
-193 YLTTRPSAVKTNEID
+193 FLTTRATPAAKTNEID
-208 QLLEKINDPNVSP
+208 QLLEKINDPAVSP
-221 ANKSVYKQR
+221 ANKKVYQQR

-244 RDADKPSSPAGKLAK
+244 RDSDKPQSPAGKLAK
-259 DEGLT
+259 DEGLV
-264 PGTPEFT
+264 PGTPEYQ

-283 LNLSAKEQ
+283 MTLSAQEQ
-291 SELFEAEDVVNASK
+291 KELFEAEDIVNASK
-305 TAILNLTKAKQISPQ
+305 SVLLNLSKAKEINNK
-320 AYSGFGA
+320 AYSGFAA

-333 ARNIPGVG
+333 ARNIPGV
-341 DSQGVTAT
+341 SESEGVTAT
-349 TDLETLVLS
+349 TEIENLVLS
-358 NGLDQLKAVFGGNPT
+358 NGLDQLKAIFGGAPT

-379 LIDIQGSLSM
+379 LLDIQGSINM
-389 SDTERQAIYDRA
+389 SPKEREKIWDRA
-401 IKAAARR
+401 MQAAARR
-408 LKTSQTKME
+408 MKSSQEKMDK
-417 NIRKGAYG
+417 IRKGAYG

-431 NADGGFVG
+431 NANGGLVG
-439 RYADGGM
+439 YADGG
-446 VAHYADG
+446 
-453 GITNQQIQD
+453 
-462 YLAANPGMSDRD
+462 P
-474 IAAAMNQYGVSTS
+474 
-487 QMAGATGLGL
+487 
-497 EELQSRYDAA
+497 
-507 TAPAAPSAPA
+507 
-517 GVSSQQI
+517 
-524 IDYLNENPGLTDHQI
+524 
-539 AVAMNQYGVDT
+539 
-550 SQMAGATGLGLDQVQ
+550 
-565 QRYNAAVQPIGD
+565 
-577 NLVKDWLGKN
+577 
-587 TGVSDQDIAFAMNQ
+587 
-601 YGVTPGQMAKVTGLN
+601 
-616 VGDVQKRYDAAAPK
+616 
-630 YSNADVN
+630 
-637 NWLKSHPGA
+637 
-646 SDKDIAAA
+646 
-654 MNQFGVGTLQ
+654 
-664 MAATT
+664 
-669 GLPWQDVGS
+669 
-678 RYTAAGGTQSQP
+678 
-690 TPVTKTTAT
+690 
-699 TPVTKTTPTTP
+699 
-710 VTPTKQTYS
+710 
-719 PEMMEMMRKYLG
+719 
-731 GPDALT
+731 
-737 TYGQYGSKSAAEHKF
+737 
-752 FDHELVKKADGGM
+752 
-765 VHMAD
+765 VHMAN
-770 GGDYSMA
+770 GGEMSMA
-777 NFGRAVGQGLGL
+777 NLGRAVGQGLGL
-789 GFGDEAVARVRAKME
+789 GFGDEAIARVRAKME

-809 DVVREEREAYQ
+809 EVVKEEREAYQ
-820 QFQEKHPFAALGT
+820 RFQEKNPFTALGT
-833 ELVSGAIPT
+833 ELVSGIVPT
-842 IGMAMIPGAGTAGSV
+842 VGMALIPGAGTPGAV

-865 AASKLAQYMPK
+865 AASKLSQYMPR
-876 FMTGTMGKAAGSAA
+876 FMKGPMGKAAGTAA
-890 ATGSIAGAGSAT
+890 ATGAVAGAGSAV
-902 EGERGMGALEGGAT
+902 EGERTGGAT
-916 GAVLGPTV
+916 EGAVTGAILGPTV

-930 TGQAAKAVKNAIR
+930 GGKGITAVKNAIR

-966 DPTTLKAR
+966 DP
-974 MAADKKLG
+974 AALRAKMLADQKLG
-982 VQSTIMDAT
+982 VQSTILDAA

-1000 VVTRPGPGRKILGQ
+1000 VVTRPGPGRKILGT
-1014 GLNDRLEG
+1014 GLNERLEG

-1044 EDKLMGTLRSNANNL
+1044 EDKLIGTLRSNANNL

-1100 AELRGEDA
+1100 AELRGEDP
-1108 SKFKLND
+1108 SRFKLND
-1115 IYSQDKDGN
+1115 IYDLDKDGN
-1124 LISVGKIPDVRT
+1124 MISVGKIPDVRT

-1173 GVIDEN
+1173 GVIDQN
-1179 VPEYAAARAKYA
+1179 VPEYAVARAKYA

-1200 RMGRTDYL
+1200 RLGRTDYL
-1208 SPKMLPNEAKKL
+1208 SPKMLPAEAKKL

-1261 ATRKRLEALFKDPNE
+1261 ATRKRLEALFQDPNE
-1276 YTVFEAALQRESEL
+1276 YKVFEAALQRESEL

-1324 EAVDVAAG
+1324 EAVDIASG

-1374 LKRLEASSAKFI
+1374 LKRLEASSAKFL
-1386 EDKNNSARRLKTTSG
+1386 EDKNTSARRLKTTSG
-1401 TIGAAAPTTR
+1401 TVGAAAPTTR
-1411 KAAPESDVPADEEE
+1411 MVADEPEAPPEGE

-1430 VQRIVRSLE
+1430 IQRIMRSLD

>member
-9 ETGSLEA
+9 ETGTLET
-16 GSQDATSGA
+16 GSQDQLSGT
-25 QTFGYS
+25 QTLGFS

-48 TKYLENTEKSAT
+48 TKYLENTEKTAT

-83 EMAFRIAAA
+83 EMAFRLAAA

-98 TGGFGETLGNLAET
+98 TGSFGETLGNVAET

-119 RRKASQELEDLNL
+119 RRKATQELEDLNL
-132 KYQLAAADVKGEG
+132 KYQLASSDVKGEG
-145 QKAQIGALSALA
+145 QKAQISALSALA

-168 EKMQEIID
+168 EKLQEVIE
-176 DPKANEN
+176 DPKSSDNS
-183 AKKNAQSRIT
+183 KKNAQARIT
-193 YLTTRPSAVKTNEID
+193 FLTTRPSAVKTNEID
-208 QLLEKINDPNVSP
+208 QLLEKINDPAVSP
-221 ANKSVYKQR
+221 ANKKVYQQR

-244 RDADKPSSPAGKLAK
+244 RDSDKPQSPAGKIAK
-259 DEGLT
+259 DEGLV
-264 PGTPEFT
+264 PGTPEYV
-271 ARVKALAGEGKG
+271 ARVKALTGEGKG
-283 LNLSAKEQ
+283 MTLSAQEQ
-291 SELFEAEDVVNASK
+291 KELFEAEDIVNASK
-305 TAILNLTKAKQISPQ
+305 SVLLNLSKAKEINNK

-333 ARNIPGVG
+333 ARNIPGV
-341 DSQGVTAT
+341 SESEGVTAT
-349 TDLETLVLS
+349 TEIENLVLS
-358 NGLDQLKAVFGGNPT
+358 NGLDQLKAIFGGAPT

-379 LIDIQGSLSM
+379 LLDIQGSINM
-389 SDTERQAIYDRA
+389 SPKEREKIWDRA
-401 IKAAARR
+401 MTAAARR
-408 LKTSQTKME
+408 MKSSQEKMDR
-417 NIRKGAYG
+417 IRKGGYG
-425 KITPEA
+425 KVTPEA
-431 NADGGFVG
+431 NAEGGLVG
-439 RYADGGM
+439 YA
-446 VAHYADG
+446 
-453 GITNQQIQD
+453 N
-462 YLAANPGMSDRD
+462 
-474 IAAAMNQYGVSTS
+474 
-487 QMAGATGLGL
+487 
-497 EELQSRYDAA
+497 
-507 TAPAAPSAPA
+507 
-517 GVSSQQI
+517 
-524 IDYLNENPGLTDHQI
+524 
-539 AVAMNQYGVDT
+539 
-550 SQMAGATGLGLDQVQ
+550 
-565 QRYNAAVQPIGD
+565 
-577 NLVKDWLGKN
+577 
-587 TGVSDQDIAFAMNQ
+587 
-601 YGVTPGQMAKVTGLN
+601 
-616 VGDVQKRYDAAAPK
+616 
-630 YSNADVN
+630 
-637 NWLKSHPGA
+637 
-646 SDKDIAAA
+646 
-654 MNQFGVGTLQ
+654 
-664 MAATT
+664 
-669 GLPWQDVGS
+669 
-678 RYTAAGGTQSQP
+678 
-690 TPVTKTTAT
+690 
-699 TPVTKTTPTTP
+699 
-710 VTPTKQTYS
+710 
-719 PEMMEMMRKYLG
+719 G
-731 GPDALT
+731 GP
-737 TYGQYGSKSAAEHKF
+737 
-752 FDHELVKKADGGM
+752 

-770 GGDYSMA
+770 GGEMSMA
-777 NFGRAVGQGLGL
+777 NIGRAVGQGLGL
-789 GFGDEAVARVRAKME
+789 GFGDEAIARVRSKME

-809 DVVREEREAYQ
+809 DVVKEEREAYQ
-820 QFQEKHPFAALGT
+820 RFQEKNPFTALGT
-833 ELVSGAIPT
+833 ELVSGIVPT
-842 IGMAMIPGAGTAGSV
+842 VGMALIPGAGTPGAV
-857 MGAGRMGM
+857 MGASRMGM
-865 AASKLAQYMPK
+865 AASKLSQFMPK
-876 FMTGTMGKAAGSAA
+876 FMTGSMGKAAGTAA
-890 ATGSIAGAGSAT
+890 ATGAVAGAGSAV
-902 EGERGMGALEGGAT
+902 EGERGSGALEGGAT
-916 GAVLGPTV
+916 GAILGPTV

-930 TGQAAKAVKNAIR
+930 GGQGVKAVKNAIR

-966 DPTTLKAR
+966 DPTALRAK
-974 MAADKKLG
+974 MLADKKLG
-982 VQSTIMDAT
+982 VQSTILDAT

-1000 VVTRPGPGRKILGQ
+1000 VVTRPGSGRKILGQ

-1108 SKFKLND
+1108 SRFKLND
-1115 IYSQDKDGN
+1115 IYDQDKDGN

-1208 SPKMLPNEAKKL
+1208 SPKMLPAEAKKL
-1220 VDGMSEA
+1220 VDSMSEA

-1261 ATRKRLEALFKDPNE
+1261 ATRKRLEALFQDPNE
-1276 YTVFEAALQRESEL
+1276 YKVFEAALQRESEL

-1344 LQARTSLDEKTAGEV
+1344 LQARTTLDEKTAGEV
-1359 AKMLKSGTTQEVDDT
+1359 AKMLKSGSTQEVDDT
-1374 LKRLEASSAKFI
+1374 LKRLESSSAKFI
-1386 EDKNNSARRLKTTSG
+1386 EDKNTSARRLKTVSG
-1401 TIGAAAPTTR
+1401 TVGAAAPTTR
-1411 KAAPESDVPADEEE
+1411 MVADEPEAPPEDE

-1430 VQRIVRSLE
+1430 IQRLLE
-1439 NE
+1439 KYSIKE

>member
-1 MPLLEDDE
+1 MPLLDADE
-9 ETGSLEA
+9 ENGSLEQN
-16 GSQDATSGA
+16 SQDQTSGA

-36 ANPYTGQLQTLL
+36 ANPYTSQLQTLL

-83 EMAFRIAAA
+83 EMAFRVAAA

-98 TGGFGETLGNLAET
+98 TGSTFESLGNLAET
-112 TGEALSQ
+112 TSDVLAQ
-119 RRKASQELEDLNL
+119 RRKATQELEDLNL
-132 KYQLAAADVKGEG
+132 KYQLAASDVKGEG
-145 QKAQIGALSALA
+145 QKAQINALTALA

-168 EKMQEIID
+168 EKLQEVID
-176 DPKANEN
+176 DPNAKDA
-183 AKKNAQSRIT
+183 AKKNAQARIT
-193 YLTTRPSAVKTNEID
+193 YLTTRPSNVKTNEID

-221 ANKSVYKQR
+221 ANKKVYQQR

-244 RDADKPSSPAGKLAK
+244 RDSDKPQSPAGKLAK
-259 DEGLT
+259 DEGLV
-264 PGTPEFT
+264 PGTPEYQ

-283 LNLSAKEQ
+283 MTLSAQEQ
-291 SELFEAEDVVNASK
+291 KELFEAEDIVNASK
-305 TAILNLTKAKQISPQ
+305 SVLLNLSKAKELNNK
-320 AYSGFGA
+320 AYSGFAA

-341 DSQGVTAT
+341 ESEGVTAT
-349 TDLETLVLS
+349 TEIENLVLS
-358 NGLDQLKAVFGGNPT
+358 NGLDQLKAIFGGAPT

-379 LIDIQGSLSM
+379 LLDIQGSINM
-389 SDTERQAIYDRA
+389 SPNERAKIWDRA
-401 IKAAARR
+401 MQAAARR
-408 LKTSQTKME
+408 MKTSQEKMDK
-417 NIRKGAYG
+417 IRKGAYG
-425 KITPEA
+425 KITPEEKA
-431 NADGGFVG
+431 NGGLMG
-439 RYADGGM
+439 Y
-446 VAHYADG
+446 
-453 GITNQQIQD
+453 
-462 YLAANPGMSDRD
+462 
-474 IAAAMNQYGVSTS
+474 
-487 QMAGATGLGL
+487 
-497 EELQSRYDAA
+497 
-507 TAPAAPSAPA
+507 
-517 GVSSQQI
+517 
-524 IDYLNENPGLTDHQI
+524 
-539 AVAMNQYGVDT
+539 
-550 SQMAGATGLGLDQVQ
+550 
-565 QRYNAAVQPIGD
+565 
-577 NLVKDWLGKN
+577 
-587 TGVSDQDIAFAMNQ
+587 
-601 YGVTPGQMAKVTGLN
+601 
-616 VGDVQKRYDAAAPK
+616 
-630 YSNADVN
+630 
-637 NWLKSHPGA
+637 
-646 SDKDIAAA
+646 
-654 MNQFGVGTLQ
+654 
-664 MAATT
+664 
-669 GLPWQDVGS
+669 
-678 RYTAAGGTQSQP
+678 
-690 TPVTKTTAT
+690 
-699 TPVTKTTPTTP
+699 
-710 VTPTKQTYS
+710 
-719 PEMMEMMRKYLG
+719 
-731 GPDALT
+731 
-737 TYGQYGSKSAAEHKF
+737 
-752 FDHELVKKADGGM
+752 ADGGM

-770 GGDYSMA
+770 GGDFSMA
-777 NFGRAVGQGLGL
+777 NLGRAVGQGLGL
-789 GFGDEAVARVRAKME
+789 GFGDEAIARVRAKME

-820 QFQEKHPFAALGT
+820 KFQEKNPFIALGT

-842 IGMAMIPGAGTAGSV
+842 IGMAMIPGAGTPGAVAGSV
-857 MGAGRMGM
+857 RMGQ
-865 AASKLAQYMPK
+865 AASKLSQYMPK
-876 FMTGTMGKAAGSAA
+876 FMTGTMGKAA
-890 ATGSIAGAGSAT
+890 ATGATTGAIAGAGSET
-902 EGERGMGALEGGAT
+902 EGNRASGALSGGTT

-930 TGQAAKAVKNAIR
+930 TGQAAKAVKNAFK

-966 DPTTLKAR
+966 DSTALKAKM
-974 MAADKKLG
+974 MADQKLG

-1000 VVTRPGPGRKILGQ
+1000 VVTRPGAGRKILGT
-1014 GLNDRLEG
+1014 GLNERLEG

-1044 EDKLMGTLRSNANNL
+1044 EDKLVGTLRSNANNL

-1100 AELRGEDA
+1100 AELRGEDP
-1108 SKFKLND
+1108 SRFKLND
-1115 IYSQDKDGN
+1115 IYDLDKDGN
-1124 LISVGKIPDVRT
+1124 MISVGKIPDVRT

-1200 RMGRTDYL
+1200 RLGRTDYL

-1220 VDGMSEA
+1220 VNGMSEA

-1239 LLTKVMDSP
+1239 LLTKVMDAP

-1261 ATRKRLEALFKDPNE
+1261 ATRKRLEALFQDPNE
-1276 YTVFEAALQRESEL
+1276 YKVFEAALTRESEL

-1324 EAVDVAAG
+1324 EAVDIAAG

-1344 LQARTSLDEKTAGEV
+1344 LQARTTLDEKTAGEV

-1374 LKRLEASSAKFI
+1374 LKRLESSSAKFL
-1386 EDKNNSARRLKTTSG
+1386 EDKNTSARRLKTVSG
-1401 TIGAAAPTTR
+1401 TVGAAAPTTR
-1411 KAAPESDVPADEEE
+1411 MVAEEPEAPPEDE

-1430 VQRIVRSLE
+1430 IQRIMRSLD